1 MKNRPF
7 PERLSFA
14 LAGIAVAFRRER
26 SLRTQAVVAV
36 LALGALALFRAPA
49 VWWAVV
55 VLAVVAVLAAEMF
68 NSALE
73 ALADHLHPD
82 RHPEIG
88 AMKDMAAGA
97 VLVVSLGAAVI
108 GALFLWSQF

>member
-7 PERLSFA
+7 TQRLSFA
-14 LAGIAVAFRRER
+14 LAGIAAAWRRER
-26 SLRTQAVVAV
+26 SLRMQSAVALAALVV
-36 LALGALALFRAPA
+36 LAVFRASA

-55 VLAVVAVLAAEMF
+55 VLAVVAVLAAELF

-97 VLVVSLGAAVI
+97 VLVVSLGAAVV
-108 GALFLWSQF
+108 GALFLWSQV

>member
-7 PERLSFA
+7 AQRLSFA
-14 LAGIAVAFRRER
+14 LAGIATAFRRER
-26 SLRTQAVVAV
+26 SLRTQSAVAV
-36 LALGALALFRAPA
+36 LALVVLALFRAPA

-55 VLAVVAVLAAEMF
+55 VLAVVAVLAAELF

-108 GALFLWSQF
+108 GALFLWSQL

>member
-14 LAGIAVAFRRER
+14 LAGIATAWRRER
-26 SLRTQAVVAV
+26 SLRAQSMVAL
-36 LALGALALFRAPA
+36 LALVFLALFHAPA

-55 VLAVVAVLAAEMF
+55 VLAVVAVLAAELF

>member
-7 PERLSFA
+7 TQRLSFA
-14 LAGIAVAFRRER
+14 LAGIAAAWRRER
-26 SLRTQAVVAV
+26 SLRMQSAVALAALVV
-36 LALGALALFRAPA
+36 LAVFRAPA

-55 VLAVVAVLAAEMF
+55 VLAVVAVLAAELF

-97 VLVVSLGAAVI
+97 VLVVSLGAAVV
-108 GALFLWSQF
+108 GALFLWSQV